1 MPVPKLCTQTRSNTG
16 SQAQRRTQTVDR
28 NDRTPEQHMADVA
41 ACTLGRL
48 ADLSEELDHLQRQ
61 LEMLAGW
68 AADHPDVDYKSL
80 VILGDD
86 VAGFGV
92 LGGVIET
99 LAALRCWVPEL
110 VRDIAATLPIRGL
123 EYR

>member
-48 ADLSEELDHLQRQ
+48 ADLSEGLDHLQRQ

-68 AADHPDVDYKSL
+68 AADHPDVDYKSRSSSS
-80 VILGDD
+80 
-86 VAGFGV
+86 AT
-92 LGGVIET
+92 T
-99 LAALRCWVPEL
+99 L
-110 VRDIAATLPIRGL
+110 RGL
-123 EYR
+123 ASSAVSLKRLLP